1 MTTKLTLSVDKQVI
15 QRAKRFA
22 RNQKQSLS
30 QIVSRYLEYISS
42 RDPSAEE
49 IDAEVLQLSDRI
61 PLKDLP
67 DLKDSKYQYLKKK
80 YVHD

>member
-1 MTTKLTLSVDKQVI
+1 MTTKLTLSVDKQVV

-42 RDPSAEE
+42 VDLSAEE
-49 IDAEVLQLSDRI
+49 IDPEVLQLSDRI

-67 DLKDSKYQYLKKK
+67 DLRDSKYQYLKKK
-80 YVHD
+80 YVHE

>member
-1 MTTKLTLSVDKQVI
+1 MTTKLTLSVDKQVV

-42 RDPSAEE
+42 EELSAEE
-49 IDAEVLQLSDRI
+49 IDPEVLQLSDRI
-61 PLKDLP
+61 PLKDLA
-67 DLKDSKYQYLKKK
+67 DLKDSKFQYLMKK
-80 YVHD
+80 YVHE

>member
-1 MTTKLTLSVDKQVI
+1 MTTKLTLSVDKQVV

-42 RDPSAEE
+42 KDPSGEE

>member
-1 MTTKLTLSVDKQVI
+1 MSPVLFHPFPPRVRSPE
-15 QRAKRFA
+15 
-22 RNQKQSLS
+22 
-30 QIVSRYLEYISS
+30 IVSRYLEYISS
-42 RDPSAEE
+42 KDPSAEE